1 VFLYGTGIGKWG
13 GERGTRT
20 EKTYSRENGSIV
32 SDSKPVPYWC
42 PTFEHVDVRN
52 ILVDPSVRTSDIRD
66 AKYVILQKFITA
78 NDLDELREDDTY
90 KNVPTRDALRTI
102 LAQRAKARLTACPA
116 RKPSRGA
123 KIKLK
128 SRPPKPVPTRYS
140 SR

>member
-1 VFLYGTGIGKWG
+1 
-13 GERGTRT
+13 
-20 EKTYSRENGSIV
+20 
-32 SDSKPVPYWC
+32 VPYWC
-42 PTFEHVDVRN
+42 PTFEYVDVRN

-102 LAQRAKARLTACPA
+102 LAAKGEGAIDSVSGAKAETNCAKT
-116 RKPSRGA
+116 KP
-123 KIKLK
+123 K
-128 SRPPKPVPTRYS
+128 SRPPKPVPIRYS